1 MLREYYLP
9 KEDTGERVFVGYAV
23 NNLTSLEGAGYHIS
37 RTAED
42 DFIKARKR
50 GTVYIERSRF
60 DVKEKE
66 AFLYDNKG
74 RMITT
79 AYRYERGW

>member
-1 MLREYYLP
+1 MLKEYFLL
-9 KEDTGERVFVGYAV
+9 KEDTGERVFVGYAIP
-23 NNLTSLEGAGYHIS
+23 NLTVLEGEGYHIS

-42 DFIKARKR
+42 DFVKARKR

-60 DVKEKE
+60 DGKEKE
-66 AFLYDNKG
+66 AFLFDNKG

-79 AYRYERGW
+79 AYKYERGW

>member
-1 MLREYYLP
+1 MLREFYLP

-23 NNLTSLEGAGYHIS
+23 NNLTSLEAAGYHIS
-37 RTAED
+37 RTAEE
-42 DFIKARKR
+42 DFIKSRKR
-50 GTVYIERSRF
+50 GTVYIERERF
-60 DVKEKE
+60 DRNEKE

-74 RMITT
+74 SMITT

>member
-23 NNLTSLEGAGYHIS
+23 NNLTVLEGAGYHIS
-37 RTAED
+37 RTAIE
-42 DFIKARKR
+42 DFIKARRR

-79 AYRYERGW
+79 AYRYERGV